1 MRVPEEALIKQTK
14 PPSEFVA
21 AVHQALQNYL
31 KGASAANPLAGLV
44 VVRRTA
50 SSGNVHRAGNQVLLA
65 ALERLALTHQADAD
79 LLRARFLE
87 GKTVAAVARERNLAE
102 VTVYKMQRKAI
113 ERLAETLFGI
123 EQDAVAERQQV
134 LARRLPPATYDR
146 LFGVEAHLRAL
157 RSLLFAPDGPDLV
170 SIEGLGGIGKTA
182 LAHRLLRDMAQY
194 GGPFADFGWV
204 SAQQRFFVPAE
215 GIRTRQEPA
224 LTADA
229 LVEALVTQLMAG
241 EVARAPGTPAKALSA
256 LEARLRQIPH
266 LIVVDNL
273 ETVADVE
280 SLLPLLARLA
290 GPTRFLLT
298 SRETF
303 HEQAGVYHFPV
314 PELDEGAALELVR
327 HEARLHNLPHV
338 AEADDDALRPIY
350 ATVGGNPLALQ
361 LVTGQLQILPLSQVL
376 DDLRQARG
384 RRAEELYNFIYW
396 HAWHRLPASAQEVLL
411 LMPHFAHTGADL
423 SALQRIC
430 DLDRETLT
438 DALTYLV
445 RLSLVNVSGDLQ
457 TRRYSIHRLTE
468 SFLLNEVIKWR
479 GQWD

>member
-1 MRVPEEALIKQTK
+1 MKTPKEASMQQTK
-14 PPSEFVA
+14 PPAEFVA
-21 AVHQALQNYL
+21 AVHKALQRWR
-31 KGASAANPLAGLV
+31 KGVPATSPLSHLAV
-44 VVRRTA
+44 VQRATRD
-50 SSGNVHRAGNQVLLA
+50 GIRHRALDRVLSA
-65 ALERLALTHQADAD
+65 ALEKLEAAHKEDAD

-87 GKTVAAVARERNLAE
+87 GKLVAAVARERSLAE
-102 VTVYKMQRKAI
+102 VTVYKMQHRAI
-113 ERLAETLFGI
+113 ERLAETLLAM
-123 EQDAVAERQQV
+123 EQDALAERQQF
-134 LARRLPPATYDR
+134 LAARLPPTTYDR
-146 LFGVEAHLRAL
+146 LFGVEVHLQAL
-157 RSLLFAPDGPDLV
+157 RGLLLAPDGPDLV

-182 LAHRLLRDMAQY
+182 LAHRLFRDLAQY

-204 SAQQRFFVPAE
+204 SAQQRYFVPAI
-215 GIRTRQEPA
+215 GVRAAQEPA

-229 LVEALVTQLMAG
+229 LVEALVTQLLAG
-241 EVARAPGTPAKALSA
+241 EVVRAPGTPAKALSA
-256 LEARLRQIPH
+256 LEARLRQVPH

-280 SLLPLLARLA
+280 SLLPLLARLT

-303 HEQAGVYHFPV
+303 HEHAGVYHFPV
-314 PELDEGAALELVR
+314 PELDERAALDLVR
-327 HEARLHNLPHV
+327 HEAKLHNLPHV

-350 ATVGGNPLALQ
+350 ATVGGNPLALR
-361 LVTGQLQILPLSQVL
+361 LVTGQLQILPLDEVL

-384 RRAEELYNFIYW
+384 RRAEELYNYIYW
-396 HAWHRLPASAQEVLL
+396 HAWHRLPVTAQEVLL
-411 LMPHFAHTGADL
+411 LMPHFAHIGADL

-438 DALTYLV
+438 DALAYLA
-445 RLSLVNVSGDLQ
+445 RLSLVNVAGDLH